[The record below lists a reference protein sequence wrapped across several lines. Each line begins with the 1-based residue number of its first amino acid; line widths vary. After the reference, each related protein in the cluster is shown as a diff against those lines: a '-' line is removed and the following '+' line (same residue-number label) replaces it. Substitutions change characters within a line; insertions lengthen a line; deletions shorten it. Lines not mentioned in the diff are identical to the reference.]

1 MNYQVSSNKSR
12 LNIELIH
19 EFISGTYWAK
29 EIPIEIMRRAIQN
42 SLCFGVYNE
51 QGEQVGFARVISDFA
66 TFGYLA
72 DVFILQ
78 AHRGR
83 GLSKILLT
91 EIMAHPDLQ
100 NLRRFCLATADAH
113 TLYQQFGFSALTAPE
128 TMMEIRVADIY
139 TQTAS
144 RCRIQRFTGA

>member
-1 MNYQVSSNKSR
+1 MNYQVSCQKSR

-78 AHRGR
+78 AHRGQ
-83 GLSKILLT
+83 GLSKLLLT
-91 EIMAHPDLQ
+91 EIMSHPRLQ

-113 TLYQQFGFSALTAPE
+113 TLYQQFGFTPLTAPE
-128 TMMEIRVADIY
+128 TMMEVRVADIY
-139 TQTAS
+139 QQLNNTHK
-144 RCRIQRFTGA
+144 